1 MLESFSDILSTR
13 GLQPFAGCLIGMCP
27 YRKSSSSQS
36 ILIASTGRVAVS
48 LSNCRKVAIWQL
60 QAAITWSM
68 CASGGRYGI
77 CWRR

>member
-1 MLESFSDILSTR
+1 MT
-13 GLQPFAGCLIGMCP
+13 PC
-27 YRKSSSSQS
+27 RKSSSSQS
-36 ILIASTGRVAVS
+36 ILIASTGRAAVS